1 MPTGISESIVPLR
14 RSAIGHVELSWQ
26 VCRLSSVEFG
36 RKESVWVFG
45 LVEMLH
51 CSVSFDLQKIKKLLN
66 CSSIKK
72 TPCFIVIYL
81 GVMSKIRSI
90 YSHELIRCRTKAAK
104 KKVKK
109 RSQLLISCAVLK
121 ESATDYKSVSLVR
134 QFGIFSCL
142 LFMHS
147 R

>member
-1 MPTGISESIVPLR
+1 
-14 RSAIGHVELSWQ
+14 
-26 VCRLSSVEFG
+26 
-36 RKESVWVFG
+36 
-45 LVEMLH
+45 
-51 CSVSFDLQKIKKLLN
+51 
-66 CSSIKK
+66 
-72 TPCFIVIYL
+72 
-81 GVMSKIRSI
+81 MSKIRSI
-90 YSHELIRCRTKAAK
+90 YSLNELIRCRTKAAK

-147 R
+147 RYRSIIFVDFLNFFLI